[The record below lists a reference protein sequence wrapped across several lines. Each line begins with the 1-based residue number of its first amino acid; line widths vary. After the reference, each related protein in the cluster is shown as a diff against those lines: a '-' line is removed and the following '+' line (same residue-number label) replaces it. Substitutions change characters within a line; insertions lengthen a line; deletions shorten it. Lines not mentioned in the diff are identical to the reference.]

1 MWKVTEH
8 KRPKS
13 KQDLEVTVLLKEIA
27 TYDIYYSGELI
38 RMFEQEVKN
47 IKRSN
52 NFSADLMYK
61 LTPRNQT
68 SVELWK
74 LTAKGDYKDKLF
86 TLNLM

>member
-27 TYDIYYSGELI
+27 TYDIHYSGELI

-61 LTPRNQT
+61 LTQRNQT

-74 LTAKGDYKDKLF
+74 LTVKGDYKDKLF
-86 TLNLM
+86 TLNLQ